1 MDGTSGSLRRP
12 QRDPSPSL
20 PGEDAAR
27 WAVSQQV
34 GPHPASLPAPCPG
47 RPPAG
52 TTRKELPL
60 LTSRRVCPSGTEGRG
75 RLPAAKPTGRSEHAC
90 AQARLPKARTAP
102 RALSPSPPGSPA
114 HYRCRAVPLPQSRL
128 LLEALRCPAGQG
140 PRGEQCPP
148 GWDRIGGEHFFLKA
162 VRVLFL
168 VTFYFRQVILVLLF
182 KNYIFPNFKRN

>member
-1 MDGTSGSLRRP
+1 MGREPAGGPSPCQPAGTLPRLSARGDDEERAPAAHQPPGLPQRHGGTRTAPGRETHRP
-12 QRDPSPSL
+12 QRTRVRTGAP
-20 PGEDAAR
+20 AR
-27 WAVSQQV
+27 GSH
-34 GPHPASLPAPCPG
+34 G
-47 RPPAG
+47 
-52 TTRKELPL
+52 
-60 LTSRRVCPSGTEGRG
+60 
-75 RLPAAKPTGRSEHAC
+75 
-90 AQARLPKARTAP
+90 P

>member
-52 TTRKELPL
+52 TTRNELPL

-75 RLPAAKPTGRSEHAC
+75 RLRAAKPTGPQRTRVRTGAP
-90 AQARLPKARTAP
+90 ARGSHGPP
-102 RALSPSPPGSPA
+102 CPEPFPPGSPA